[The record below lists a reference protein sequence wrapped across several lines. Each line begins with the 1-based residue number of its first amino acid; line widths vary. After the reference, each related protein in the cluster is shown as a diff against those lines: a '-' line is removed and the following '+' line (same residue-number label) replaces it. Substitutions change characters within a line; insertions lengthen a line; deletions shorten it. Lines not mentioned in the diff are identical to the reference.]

1 MNFTLLHTA
10 GIFFLGFFLGAIFGL
25 GLHYL
30 RSTPKSK
37 QKSSSSASTRPA
49 DKHAQ
54 ERELLPDLP
63 ETIVNERSQFRE
75 REYQSIEA
83 LQLTPNYAGTTIP
96 EPSITPNS
104 PPSIEVAMDFEN
116 TQDFNLD
123 MLSEEFYDENSQLE
137 NAASPSEVD
146 ISKEGSIEEDATMV
160 IPRK

>member
-1 MNFTLLHTA
+1 MNFTLLHIA

-37 QKSSSSASTRPA
+37 QKLSPSDSRQPA
-49 DKHAQ
+49 GKHAQ

-63 ETIVNERSQFRE
+63 ETIVNERSQLRE
-75 REYQSIEA
+75 RGYQSIEA

-96 EPSITPNS
+96 EPSITPTA

-123 MLSEEFYDENSQLE
+123 MLSEERNAQ

-160 IPRK
+160 IPRKE